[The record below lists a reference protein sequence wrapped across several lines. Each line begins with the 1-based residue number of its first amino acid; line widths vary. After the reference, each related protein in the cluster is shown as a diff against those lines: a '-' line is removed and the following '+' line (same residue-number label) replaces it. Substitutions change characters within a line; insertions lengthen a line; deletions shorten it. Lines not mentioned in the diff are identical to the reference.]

1 MLAMTGPR
9 ARLMGLV
16 FAALLIVGVGA
27 NIASETVKGGTEVKA
42 EFKNV
47 TPLLEGADVR
57 VSGARAGEV
66 EKLELTDRGTVM
78 ATMRLNDGISPPRRD
93 ATARIESADFL
104 GEVYISLAP
113 GDEAAPLEDPI
124 PTRRTIRRAQLQ
136 DVLNIMRAPARVG
149 LQALLTELGRG
160 LDRRGADLNEAIIE
174 LRPTLES
181 ADELLAALASQRT
194 ALRRLIGSA
203 ELTTSQVAR
212 RHSDL
217 DRQLVA
223 FDRLL
228 STTAAH
234 TGQLDR
240 GLETLP
246 PTLTEARRTLAGA
259 RDLASAAQPL
269 ARDLFELS
277 PDLAEIARR
286 LGPFTE
292 SARPAIAELRPTL
305 SLTRRLLGA
314 SKDTVPALIRGGRT
328 LHEAAPA
335 LADLMRYSG
344 PQAVRSLTEGFVK
357 GRGSATI
364 EGGNQPGKQEDS
376 RRFYFRA
383 TAVPGCMM
391 FGQRP
396 EPGCLAEFLG
406 AMGEQAPSE
415 LLRRGRQLRSS
426 AARPSRTRSRNRAAR
441 PTDRDGAATRSRAA
455 EARGPAAP
463 AAQGGLG
470 VPPPSARDDLLLDFL
485 LAP

>member
-1 MLAMTGPR
+1 MTGAR

-16 FAALLIVGVGA
+16 FIALLIVAVGA
-27 NIASETVKGGTEVKA
+27 NIASRTVKSGKQVKA
-42 EFKNV
+42 EFENV

-93 ATARIESADFL
+93 ASARIESADFL

-113 GDEAAPLEDPI
+113 GDDPAPLERPI
-124 PTRRTIRRAQLQ
+124 STRRTIRRAQLQ
-136 DVLNIMRAPARVG
+136 DVLNILRAPARAG
-149 LQALLTELGRG
+149 LQALFTELGRA
-160 LDRRGADLNEAIIE
+160 LDRRGDDLNEAIIE

-181 ADELLAALASQRT
+181 ADELLTALASQRT
-194 ALRRLIGSA
+194 ALRRLIASA
-203 ELTTSQVAR
+203 EQTTSQVAR
-212 RHSDL
+212 RDSDL

-228 STTAAH
+228 STTTGR

-246 PTLTEARRTLAGA
+246 PTLAEARGTLA
-259 RDLASAAQPL
+259 RTRVLAQSAQPL
-269 ARDLFELS
+269 ARDLLELS

-286 LGPFTE
+286 LGPFTD
-292 SARPAIAELRPTL
+292 SARPAVAELQPTL
-305 SLTRRLLGA
+305 RLTRRLLGA
-314 SKDTVPALIRGGRT
+314 SGGTMPPLIRGGRA
-328 LHEAAPA
+328 LREAAPA

-396 EPGCLAEFLG
+396 EPGCLAEFLH
-406 AMGEQAPSE
+406 AMGEEAPSE
-415 LLRRGRQLRSS
+415 LLRRGQRVPSRPARPARQPSRQLATRRQERDR
-426 AARPSRTRSRNRAAR
+426 APRSRVPEGGR
-441 PTDRDGAATRSRAA
+441 T
-455 EARGPAAP
+455 AAP
-463 AAQGGLG
+463 DAQGQ
-470 VPPPSARDDLLLDFL
+470 VHVPPPPSAPDKLLLDYL
-485 LAP
+485 LGP